1 MKQRIELSFTEEEL
15 DFFLKENYGY
25 GIWHFKHS
33 LFEIF
38 IPYYPKK
45 AKHVYQLI
53 KKRVKQLENMKMKI
67 LELLD
72 DFLTDINFYI
82 INNELCLIK
91 NTKWTLQK
99 RKNFVLQYY
108 KLNDFFLIIDRQIN
122 SYKEAEVFKSY
133 EKFISRGG
141 SLPLHLKP
149 LNLVA
154 LTWSYVMKTGKKV
167 DWINMENLINWFS
180 KNIGQT
186 KVLDY
191 YGIRKCDSP
200 PSEILRFTRNK
211 YKNTLNDSWAK
222 NIFISSFEAPFEPS
236 LDEWIGK
243 FPNPLEEMELFI
255 NSMLMSVNKLVIFED
270 VSMFKKWIKG
280 FNR

>member
-1 MKQRIELSFTEEEL
+1 MKQRIKPNFTEEEL

-45 AKHVYQLI
+45 TKYVYQLI
-53 KKRVKQLENMKMKI
+53 R
-67 LELLD
+67 
-72 DFLTDINFYI
+72 
-82 INNELCLIK
+82 
-91 NTKWTLQK
+91 
-99 RKNFVLQYY
+99 
-108 KLNDFFLIIDRQIN
+108 LIIDRQIN
-122 SYKEAEVFKSY
+122 SYKEAATFKSY

-141 SLPLHLKP
+141 SLPLYLKP
-149 LNLVA
+149 LNLVV

-180 KNIGQT
+180 RNIGQT
-186 KVLDY
+186 KVLDFY
-191 YGIRKCDSP
+191 AIRKCDSP

-222 NIFISSFEAPFEPS
+222 NIFISSFDPPFEAS
-236 LDEWIGK
+236 LDECIEK
-243 FPNPLEEMELFI
+243 FPNPLEGLESFM
-255 NSMLMSVNKLVIFED
+255 NSMLMSVNELVIFED